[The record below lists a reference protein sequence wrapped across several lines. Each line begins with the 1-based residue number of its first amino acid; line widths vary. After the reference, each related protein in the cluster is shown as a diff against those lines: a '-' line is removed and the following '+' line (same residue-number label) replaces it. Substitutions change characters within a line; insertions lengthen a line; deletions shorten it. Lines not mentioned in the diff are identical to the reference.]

1 MSDDKLTPSKLIG
14 SRYQLESKLGAGGM
28 GEVWKAQRLDDG
40 TLVALKFLKPNTVT
54 DGAHAARFVREA
66 RLAAAVRHPN
76 VVRVHEVLQLPEYGP
91 VIVMDYLRGEDLA
104 QLLRR
109 RQRLTPWELAT
120 VLLPVLDA
128 LQVAHAAGVV
138 HRDLKPENIFLDGGI
153 EHPRLLDFGIAK
165 LAPHANLSMSNA
177 VLTETGALLGTPHYM
192 SPEQIYGEKD
202 VDNLTDVWAVGVIAY
217 EVLSGRRP
225 YSGENFGQV
234 FKAVALKPIVPLQEL
249 CPGLNPALTSAVMH
263 LLVRDRVQR
272 AKDFGELIAVLREPA
287 LLREQFART
296 VAFEVRPEFRRAE
309 VAQRESSRTPF
320 NALTVDASANTTAF
334 GETLADSRAAAL
346 YHEGTPLS
354 PNVAPRSGPLQS
366 PRIRR
371 RWIAAALLIAASL
384 GLVALAIHRL
394 RSDQAAA
401 GLVAPSSYVDSSD
414 ESATRV
420 ASPAASRTEMPPAL
434 VPSVS
439 ASDPRSDVSSAAS
452 HNSTPTVDVGH
463 NPGHRTAPRIAGGK
477 ITVSHQASTKQDS
490 QTPNPESPST
500 AKPLPGKIVSETPF

>member
-1 MSDDKLTPSKLIG
+1 MSDDKLTPGKIIG
-14 SRYQLESKLGAGGM
+14 TRYQLENKLGAGGM
-28 GEVWKAQRLDDG
+28 GEVWKAQRLEDE

-66 RLAAAVRHPN
+66 RLAAAVRHPH

-165 LAPHANLSMSNA
+165 LAPHASLNMSNA

-202 VDNLTDVWAVGVIAY
+202 VDSLTDVWAVGVIAY
-217 EVLSGRRP
+217 EILSGQRP

-272 AKDFGELIAVLREPA
+272 AKDFGELMAVLREPA

-296 VAFEVRPEFRRAE
+296 VAFEVRPEFRRVQ
-309 VAQRESSRTPF
+309 VAQGEVLRAPAT
-320 NALTVDASANTTAF
+320 ALTVDASVNTTAF
-334 GETLADSRAAAL
+334 GETLADSRAAVLHREA
-346 YHEGTPLS
+346 PPS
-354 PNVAPRSGPLQS
+354 PPGVAPS
-366 PRIRR
+366 PATLKGRRLRR
-371 RWIAAALLIAASL
+371 RWLAAALLLTASL
-384 GLVALAIHRL
+384 VPIALAIYGQRG
-394 RSDQAAA
+394 DENAEE
-401 GLVAPSSYVDSSD
+401 LVAPSSSADSNNHSGMGIDARATSRD
-414 ESATRV
+414 ETPRV
-420 ASPAASRTEMPPAL
+420 PLDP
-434 VPSVS
+434 
-439 ASDPRSDVSSAAS
+439 ASDPRSNPSPAAS

-463 NPGHRTAPRIAGGK
+463 NPGNRPTSRIPGGK
-477 ITVSHQASTKQDS
+477 ITPSHQTSPKPEP
-490 QTPNPESPST
+490 QTPSPEPPST
-500 AKPLPGKIVSETPF
+500 GKPLPGKIVSETPF

>member
-1 MSDDKLTPSKLIG
+1 MNDDKLTPSKIIG
-14 SRYQLESKLGAGGM
+14 ARYQLDGKLGAGGM

-109 RQRLTPWELAT
+109 RQRLTPWELAA

-165 LAPHANLSMSNA
+165 LAPHASLHMSNA
-177 VLTETGALLGTPHYM
+177 ALTETGALLGTPHYM

-202 VDNLTDVWAVGVIAY
+202 VDSLTDVWAVGVIAY
-217 EVLSGRRP
+217 EILSGRRP
-225 YSGENFGQV
+225 YSGDNFGQV

-296 VAFEVRPEFRRAE
+296 VAFEVRAELRRGEGHHELPRA
-309 VAQRESSRTPF
+309 AP
-320 NALTVDASANTTAF
+320 NAVTVDALANTTAF
-334 GETLADSRAAAL
+334 SETLEESLAGRSAPEQSSATSGAAPQTSPLRGSRF
-346 YHEGTPLS
+346 S
-354 PNVAPRSGPLQS
+354 W
-366 PRIRR
+366 
-371 RWIAAALLIAASL
+371 RWSAALLVGASM
-384 GLVALAIHRL
+384 
-394 RSDQAAA
+394 SAA
-401 GLVAPSSYVDSSD
+401 GLALYRQRADETSEAPVALTSLSDASNGAPGAVTSSATSRVELPPAFSTSAIVSEPRSAVSPVTSQTSVVTVASDTIRRDRPPPKLHSGRLTPSHQSSAEPRTRPSSA
-414 ESATRV
+414 E
-420 ASPAASRTEMPPAL
+420 PQ
-434 VPSVS
+434 
-439 ASDPRSDVSSAAS
+439 
-452 HNSTPTVDVGH
+452 STG
-463 NPGHRTAPRIAGGK
+463 
-477 ITVSHQASTKQDS
+477 
-490 QTPNPESPST
+490 
-500 AKPLPGKIVSETPF
+500 KPLPGKIVSETPF

>member
-1 MSDDKLTPSKLIG
+1 MSDDKLTPSKIIG
-14 SRYQLESKLGAGGM
+14 TRYQLQNKLGAGGM
-28 GEVWKAQRLDDG
+28 GEVWKAQRLDDE

-76 VVRVHEVLQLPEYGP
+76 VVRVHEVLQLPVYGP

-128 LQVAHAAGVV
+128 LQIAHAAGVV

-165 LAPHANLSMSNA
+165 LAPHASLNMSNA
-177 VLTETGALLGTPHYM
+177 ALTETGALLGTPHYM

-202 VDNLTDVWAVGVIAY
+202 VDSLTDVWAVGVIAY
-217 EVLSGRRP
+217 EILSGRRP

-296 VAFEVRPEFRRAE
+296 VAFEVRPEFRRVD
-309 VAQRESSRTPF
+309 VAQGEMPRAPAS
-320 NALTVDASANTTAF
+320 AITVDALVGATAF
-334 GETLADSRAAAL
+334 GETIADSRAL
-346 YHEGTPLS
+346 LEHEAPPASTG
-354 PNVAPRSGPLQS
+354 VAPRPATFLGR
-366 PRIRR
+366 RIRR
-371 RWIAAALLIAASL
+371 RWVAAALFLTASL
-384 GLVALAIHRL
+384 VPIALAIYGQRADETAE
-394 RSDQAAA
+394 S
-401 GLVAPSSYVDSSD
+401 LVAPSASADSTTDSVTGIAVL
-414 ESATRV
+414 ATSRV
-420 ASPAASRTEMPPAL
+420 EVPPAL
-434 VPSVS
+434 VPLDP
-439 ASDPRSDVSSAAS
+439 APDPRSNASPAAS
-452 HNSTPTVDVGH
+452 HNSTPTVDVSH
-463 NPGHRTAPRIAGGK
+463 NPGNRPVPRISGGK
-477 ITVSHQASTKQDS
+477 ITPSHQTSPKPES
-490 QTPNPESPST
+490 QTPSPEPPST